1 MPTPATSVRA
11 KFVCNGKI
19 PGYGNQTTVHFSAV
33 YSADPN
39 SENKAFTDATP
50 SGHLQICIA
59 NDKPA
64 LDLFQQGKAY
74 YLDFTPAD

>member
-1 MPTPATSVRA
+1 MTTPAVRA
-11 KFVCNGKI
+11 KFACNAKI
-19 PGYGNQTTVHFSAV
+19 PSFGTTTVQFHAV
-33 YSADPN
+33 YSSDPN

-50 SGHLQICIA
+50 SGSLSISIA

-64 LDLFQQGKAY
+64 LALFEQGKSY